1 VRAVKFIARKNWFI
15 AGSDDSHLRVFNYNS
30 QEQVAAFP
38 AHSDFIRGLAVHP
51 SASIVL
57 SGSDDKMIKAWD
69 WDQGW
74 KNVQIYEGHAHYI
87 MNLVFNPQDPSSF
100 LSSSLDG
107 SVKLWSAGSSSPK
120 FSLQAHEQGVNYVD
134 FYPGADKPYLVTA
147 SDDKTVKVWDY
158 RSKSCVHVL
167 EGHASKVSFAIFHP
181 NLPIII
187 SGSEDGTV
195 KIWNLGDYHAESSLN
210 YGLERSWCVALH
222 KHSNEVAVGFDAGVV
237 VLKLGA

>member
-1 VRAVKFIARKNWFI
+1 MCGSQYPKFCLTKF
-15 AGSDDSHLRVFNYNS
+15 Y
-30 QEQVAAFP
+30 E
-38 AHSDFIRGLAVHP
+38 
-51 SASIVL
+51 
-57 SGSDDKMIKAWD
+57 
-69 WDQGW
+69 
-74 KNVQIYEGHAHYI
+74 QIYEGHAHYI

-100 LSSSLDG
+100 LSSSIDG

-167 EGHASKVSFAIFHP
+167 EGHASKVSFAVFHP

-237 VLKLGA
+237 VLKVRILIEKLLSQVNSSNLVRRLRGPSCQMSLMFITMKCFCLKRDCVWWSPHNYDEFLYCTCM